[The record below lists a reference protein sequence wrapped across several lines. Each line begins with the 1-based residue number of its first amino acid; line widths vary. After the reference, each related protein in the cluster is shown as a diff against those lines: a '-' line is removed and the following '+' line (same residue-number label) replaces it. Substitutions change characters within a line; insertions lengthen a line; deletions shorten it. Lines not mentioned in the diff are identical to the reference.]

1 MKCLDIRNKSIIFV
15 SRNKNND
22 DMKEIILHK
31 ADLDTVIHTTYFGH
45 TLITTVNKIA
55 EAIGEP
61 HSGPSGDGQVSVEW
75 RFITNNG
82 LTFTIYDWKEYDKP
96 ASENRDEKYAFHIGV
111 NNGYEGG
118 FVLAILKSYGL

>member
-22 DMKEIILHK
+22 DMKKTILHK
-31 ADLDTVIHTTYFGH
+31 ADLDTVLHTTYFEH

-55 EAIGEP
+55 EAVGEP
-61 HSGPSGDGQVSVEW
+61 HSGESGDGKTSVEW
-75 RFITNNG
+75 RFVTDSG
-82 LTFTIYDWKEYDKP
+82 LAFTIYDWKEYDKT